1 MELEG
6 RILSSS
12 SIGNLVEAGETL
24 LTIED
29 LDLNGKTVIVRVDI
43 NTPVDPK
50 TYQLLELNRI
60 TEAAVTIKDLSNSKV
75 VVVSHQG
82 RVGRYDYIPLEQH
95 AQALSK
101 VLGKEV
107 KFVDDVF
114 GPAAREAISSLQNGQ
129 VLLLDNLRFT
139 AEENIEYTP
148 EAAANT
154 YLVKKL
160 APLLDACVLDAFP
173 TAHRSSPSIV
183 GFAEVLPTCGGRLI
197 VKELKTLNR
206 ILTVAKAPY
215 VAVLGGAKISDRIEA
230 IETLI
235 TNKRAD
241 KVLLSGLLANVFL
254 RAKGKLTTRLGLDKE
269 EQYVKKAQLL
279 LDEYPDDF
287 EFPTDVAVERNGE
300 RVEIKVEDLKEDD
313 RVYDIGHKTVE
324 NYSKIIRGA
333 GTVFM
338 SGPPGFFEREEFGYG
353 TEMLLR
359 AMASSFAT
367 TIVSGGHLTAALQ
380 KYGIKEWIDHVSTAG
395 GALVLYLAGKRLPL
409 IEALHRAAKRW
420 RSGRSR

>member
-1 MELEG
+1 MEGKCLTSLSEG
-6 RILSSS
+6 NVV
-12 SIGNLVEAGETL
+12 GAEDTL

-29 LDLNGKTVIVRVDI
+29 LDLAGKTVIVRVDI
-43 NTPVDPK
+43 NTPIDPK
-50 TYQLLELNRI
+50 THQLLELNRI
-60 TEAAVTIKDLSNSKV
+60 MEAAVTIRDLSNSKV

-82 RVGRYDYIPLEQH
+82 RVGRYDYIPLDQH

-129 VLLLDNLRFT
+129 VLLLDNLRFA
-139 AEENIEYTP
+139 AEENVEYTP

-154 YLVKKL
+154 YLVRKL

-197 VKELKTLNR
+197 VKELKALNR

-215 VAVLGGAKISDRIEA
+215 VALLGGAKISDRIEA

-241 KVLLSGLLANVFL
+241 KVLLSGLLANLFL
-254 RAKGKLTTRLGLDKE
+254 RAKGKLKTPLGIDKE
-269 EQYVKKAQLL
+269 EQYIKKAQML
-279 LDEYPDDF
+279 LDEYPDVF
-287 EFPTDVAVERNGE
+287 EFPADVAVERGGE

-313 RVYDIGHKTVE
+313 VVYDIGHKTVE
-324 NYSKIIRGA
+324 NYSKIIRSA

-338 SGPPGFFEREEFGYG
+338 SGPPGFFERKEFSYG

-367 TIVSGGHLTAALQ
+367 TIVSGGHLSAALQ
-380 KYGIKEWIDHVSTAG
+380 KFGIKEWIDHVSTAG
-395 GALVLYLAGKRLPL
+395 GALVLYLAGKKLPL
-409 IEALHRAAKRW
+409 IEALYRAAKRW
-420 RSGRSR
+420 RSKK

>member
-1 MELEG
+1 VEG
-6 RILSSS
+6 CVLSSFNS
-12 SIGNLVEAGETL
+12 YNLSEGGDTL

-29 LDLNGKTVIVRVDI
+29 LDLEGKTVILRVDI

-50 TYQLLELNRI
+50 TLKLLELNRI
-60 TEAAVTIKDLSNSKV
+60 TEAAVTIKDLSHSKV
-75 VVVSHQG
+75 VVASHQG
-82 RVGRYDYIPLEQH
+82 RVGRYDYIPLDQH
-95 AQALSK
+95 AQALSR

-139 AEENIEYTP
+139 AEENVEYSP

-154 YLVKKL
+154 FLVKKL
-160 APLLDACVLDAFP
+160 APLFDACVLDAFP

-197 VKELKTLNR
+197 VKELKTLHR
-206 ILTVAKAPY
+206 IITVAKGPY
-215 VAVLGGAKISDRIEA
+215 VAVLGGAKVSDRIEA

-241 KVLLSGLLANVFL
+241 KVLLCGLLANVFL
-254 RAKGKLTTRLGLDKE
+254 RAKAKLKKPIGIDKE
-269 EQYVKKAQLL
+269 EQYVKKANSLL
-279 LDEYPDDF
+279 EEYPDVF
-287 EFPTDVAVERNGE
+287 EFPVDVAVERSGE
-300 RVEIKVEDLKEDD
+300 RVEIKVEDLREDD
-313 RVYDIGHKTVE
+313 SVYDIGHKTVE
-324 NYSKIIRGA
+324 NYSKFIRGA

-338 SGPPGFFEREEFGYG
+338 SGPPGFFEREGFGYG

-367 TIVSGGHLTAALQ
+367 TIVSGGHLSAALQ
-380 KYGIKEWIDHVSTAG
+380 KFGIKEWIDHVSTSG
-395 GALVLYLAGKRLPL
+395 GALVLYLAGRRLPL
-409 IEALHRAAKRW
+409 IEALYKAAKRW
-420 RSGRSR
+420 RSGK